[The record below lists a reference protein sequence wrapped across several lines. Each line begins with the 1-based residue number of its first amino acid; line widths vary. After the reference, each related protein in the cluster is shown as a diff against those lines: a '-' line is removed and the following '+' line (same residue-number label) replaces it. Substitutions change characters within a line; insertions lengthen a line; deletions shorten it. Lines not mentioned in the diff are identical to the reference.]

1 MTADVITETAH
12 RVFGHEQLWPGQY
25 EAVRALLDGHDVLLV
40 GSTGSG
46 KSLAY
51 QLPAVLMQGPTLV
64 VSPLLALQADQA
76 TRLDERGDA
85 DQGPADQLGRDAEA
99 ASGGAGG
106 GGGR

>member
-1 MTADVITETAH
+1 MTSDVITETAR

-51 QLPAVLMQGPTLV
+51 QLPAVLLQGPTLV

-76 TRLDERGDA
+76 TRLDERGDRDKA
-85 DQGPADQLGRDAEA
+85 QPDQLGRDA
-99 ASGGAGG
+99 AGSV
-106 GGGR
+106 RRR